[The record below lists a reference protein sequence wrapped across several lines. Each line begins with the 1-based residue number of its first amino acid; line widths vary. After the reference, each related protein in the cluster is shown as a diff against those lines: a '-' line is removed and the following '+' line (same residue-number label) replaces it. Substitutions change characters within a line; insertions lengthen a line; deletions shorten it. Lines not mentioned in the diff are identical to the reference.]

1 MRPDARNLFMLHM
14 FCVFCQKII
23 NFNISRVSA
32 FRATQWIMH
41 RPTEPGNCKPESCLA
56 IARGVLT
63 YIRRVEKNRAVN
75 QSRNTHTHTQGCQLT
90 IATGSRHPLLVSQ
103 DWDAEW
109 NLHWVAPARV
119 RGLLANP
126 PPGSWY
132 IYTMHLADAGR
143 SEGGSGFVEE
153 NEKASI
159 TAAAHLGVTDGRA
172 DGRKQPSDTDPPPN
186 SPAGPGIPCGPPSL
200 RRLSSSILTPMIILF
215 ICSDG
220 ICACRAT
227 HCMFKPWVGKP

>member
-1 MRPDARNLFMLHM
+1 MRETYLCYTCFVYFTR
-14 FCVFCQKII
+14 KII
-23 NFNISRVSA
+23 KFNISRVSA

-119 RGLLANP
+119 RDLLANP
-126 PPGSWY
+126 
-132 IYTMHLADAGR
+132 L
-143 SEGGSGFVEE
+143 
-153 NEKASI
+153 
-159 TAAAHLGVTDGRA
+159 
-172 DGRKQPSDTDPPPN
+172 PPPRILVYIHHA
-186 SPAGPGIPCGPPSL
+186 PRRCGQ
-200 RRLSSSILTPMIILF
+200 
-215 ICSDG
+215 
-220 ICACRAT
+220 
-227 HCMFKPWVGKP
+227 K